1 MFLLGNN
8 FELYQV
14 NDRLDI
20 YEART
25 KTSQTFSLQSH
36 WRLIGVEDSVDE
48 EGVFSEISVRDIDLN
63 KTEKIRIL
71 GNSSIENIGE
81 QTFHIGTDQ
90 DVSPIDWSNNLF
102 R

>member
-1 MFLLGNN
+1 M
-8 FELYQV
+8 
-14 NDRLDI
+14 DI
-20 YEART
+20 TEART
-25 KTSQTFSLQSH
+25 NPNQTFSLQSH
-36 WRLIGVEDSVDE
+36 WRLIGTE
-48 EGVFSEISVRDIDLN
+48 ESDNEAEVFSEISVEEIDGN
-63 KTEKIRIL
+63 RTEKIRIL

>member
-1 MFLLGNN
+1 M
-8 FELYQV
+8 
-14 NDRLDI
+14 DI
-20 YEART
+20 NEART
-25 KTSQTFSLQSH
+25 KPNQTFGLQSH

-48 EGVFSEISVRDIDLN
+48 EGVSPEISVGDGNR
-63 KTEKIRIL
+63 TEKIRIL
-71 GNSSIENIGE
+71 GDSFIKNIGE

>member
-1 MFLLGNN
+1 M
-8 FELYQV
+8 
-14 NDRLDI
+14 DI
-20 YEART
+20 TEART
-25 KTSQTFSLQSH
+25 NPNQTFSLQSH
-36 WRLIGVEDSVDE
+36 WRLNRTKDSVDE
-48 EGVFSEISVRDIDLN
+48 RGVFSEISVRDIDLN

-90 DVSPIDWSNNLF
+90 EVSSIDWSNSLF

>member
-25 KTSQTFSLQSH
+25 KTSLTFGLQSN
-36 WRLIGVEDSVDE
+36 WRRIWTEESVDE
-48 EGVFSEISVRDIDLN
+48 AEVFSEISVREIDWN
-63 KTEKIRIL
+63 RTEKIRIL
-71 GNSSIENIGE
+71 GDSFIENIGE

-90 DVSPIDWSNNLF
+90 DVSPIDWSNKLF